1 MPCFAAG
8 MTKRKLSF
16 LAPLALL
23 VPSVAG
29 AQTENQAAAEAL
41 FDEARKLAKAG
52 DYATACPKF
61 AESQRL
67 DAAVG
72 TLLYLADCYE
82 QVGKTA
88 SAWAAFREAAS
99 LAKAAGQSEREAVA
113 QRRAASLSP
122 RLSRITMV
130 VPPEA
135 DHPGLLVLRNGV
147 SVPREIWGMPM
158 PVDPGKHEYE
168 ISAPGKKASRIEI
181 ELKPTEDARDLK
193 LSPLEDAAAAPPAPS
208 SSSSAPAPAPTPVPA
223 APEPSSPGTQRTAGL
238 IVAGVGLLGTGLG
251 AYLALRARTQS
262 EDADA
267 LCRPEDRT
275 RCKAEGAR
283 LGNDARSSANLATA
297 AFSLGASAL
306 LGGALLYLLAPS
318 PTTTGRPRLL
328 PALGPAHAGLSLGGA
343 W

>member
-1 MPCFAAG
+1 LLLLGATMPLPALGQTPEAKAQAETLFEEG
-8 MTKRKLSF
+8 VRKLDAKEY
-16 LAPLALL
+16 APACK
-23 VPSVAG
+23 AF
-29 AQTENQAAAEAL
+29 EA
-41 FDEARKLAKAG
+41 
-52 DYATACPKF
+52 
-61 AESQRL
+61 SNRL
-67 DAAVG
+67 DPGLG

-82 QVGKTA
+82 KLGKTA

-99 LAKAAGQSEREAVA
+99 LAKASGQTEREAVA

-147 SVPREIWGMPM
+147 PVPREIWGMPM

-181 ELKPTEDARDLK
+181 ELKPTEDARELK
-193 LSPLEDAAAAPPAPS
+193 LSPLEDTTAPPPAPP
-208 SSSSAPAPAPTPVPA
+208 SSSSAPAPTPAPVPA
-223 APEPSSPGTQRTAGL
+223 VPEPSPRGAQRTAGL

-275 RCKAEGAR
+275 RCGVEGAR